1 MNLKL
6 TNAFSLP
13 SFGKP
18 VLPPNSVDAK
28 VDIEPILALWASFAG
43 LLLFAGYLLY
53 EKGVWA
59 SLLSA
64 DPTYLTA
71 LIVILFV
78 GATVWVGLRANQLA
92 QEYEHFT
99 QFEIL
104 LIDSPSAAK
113 DWLKRKQSSW
123 AYEYFTA
130 IQSKGQAW
138 RDHSRLVDLLAEKTS
153 APHEMP
159 WWINGVLLKLGLLGK
174 VIGFSIMALQLG
186 EMSSFDS
193 GQTSAVLKT
202 LTGGLGIALLT
213 TMTGL
218 TANILLGIQL
228 MRLDRFADYVTA
240 KAIKISEVDLQKIM
254 DC

>member
-1 MNLKL
+1 MKL

-13 SFGKP
+13 SFAKP
-18 VLPPNSVDAK
+18 VQAPSAADAK
-28 VDIEPILALWASFAG
+28 SGVEPVLAAWAAFAG
-43 LLLFAGYLLY
+43 LLLFAGYVLYQKGIWAALLN
-53 EKGVWA
+53 
-59 SLLSA
+59 A

-71 LIVILFV
+71 LIVVLFV
-78 GATVWVGLRANQLA
+78 SATVWVGVRANTLTR
-92 QEYEHFT
+92 EYEAFL
-99 QFEIL
+99 QFEAL
-104 LIDSPSAAK
+104 VHKSPTAAR
-113 DWLKRKQSSW
+113 DWLKEKQASW
-123 AYEYFTA
+123 AHEFFSA
-130 IQSKGQAW
+130 IQSKGKAW
-138 RDHSRLVDLLAEKTS
+138 RDNARLIDLLAEKTS

-218 TANILLGIQL
+218 AANILLGLQL
-228 MRLDRFADYVTA
+228 MRLDRFADALTA
-240 KAIKISEVDLQKIM
+240 KAIQISELNFQNVM
-254 DC
+254 DD

>member
-1 MNLKL
+1 MKL
-6 TNAFSLP
+6 ANIFSLP

-18 VLPPNSVDAK
+18 VRLAHRDVAQLR
-28 VDIEPILALWASFAG
+28 VEPLFSLWAAFVG
-43 LLLFAGYLLY
+43 LLLFASFLLY
-53 EKGVWA
+53 EKGIWA

-71 LIVILFV
+71 LIVVLFV
-78 GATVWVGLRANQLA
+78 STTTWVGLRAKRLVK
-92 QEYEHFT
+92 EFDEFVR
-99 QFEIL
+99 FEAL
-104 LIDSPSAAK
+104 LIQNPIAARE
-113 DWLKRKQSSW
+113 WLNFKQESW
-123 AYEYFTA
+123 AHEFFSA

-138 RDHSRLVDLLAEKTS
+138 RDHARLVDLLTEKT
-153 APHEMP
+153 AAVHEMP

-228 MRLDRFADYVTA
+228 MRLDRFSDYLTA

-254 DC
+254 DF